1 VIDGRLDDFATQ
13 TRLMEF
19 ALGLLDM
26 GRRIEAACSV
36 PRSDGQSNA
45 KGPLVDVLLGAIST
59 YRTLQAVITAQPRGD
74 DLRRD
79 APTTTAPAPHTLSL
93 R

>member
-1 VIDGRLDDFATQ
+1 MIEGRLDDFATQ

-26 GRRIEAACSV
+26 GRRIEAACGV

-45 KGPLVDVLLGAIST
+45 KSPLVDVLLGAIST
-59 YRTLQAVITAQPRGD
+59 YRTLQAVIAARPQGD
-74 DLRRD
+74 DLRLD
-79 APTTTAPAPHTLSL
+79 ATTTAPAPHILSL